1 MSKKIIFIDLDGTL
15 IDTHSGETF
24 PRGVWDMSIKWDMW
38 KALKSFVKDNKTE
51 FVCIVTNQ
59 GGIESGYVDEE
70 NWFDKFRY
78 VQSALQEYLNQG
90 NDLDV
95 EVYGE
100 YCISN
105 DKDCD
110 NRKPNS
116 GMLRHFLS
124 TIDGWDDYN
133 DINYVSKSEM
143 IMIGDA
149 SGKPNDFSDSD
160 KKTADNF
167 EIDYL
172 DVNEMVRMV
181 QNNNED

>member
-1 MSKKIIFIDLDGTL
+1 MKRIIFIDLDGTL

-24 PRGVWDMSIKWDMW
+24 PKGVWDMNIKWDVW
-38 KALKSFVKDNKTE
+38 KALKSFVKDNNTE

-70 NWFDKFRY
+70 NWLDKFRY
-78 VQSALQEYLNQG
+78 VQSALQEYLNHG
-90 NDLDV
+90 NDLGV

-100 YCISN
+100 YCTRN
-105 DKDCD
+105 DKDYD
-110 NRKPNS
+110 GRKPNT

-124 TIDGWDDYN
+124 TIDSWDDYN
-133 DINYVSKSEM
+133 DINYIPKSEM

-160 KKTADNF
+160 KKTAENF
-167 EIDYL
+167 EIDYM
-172 DVNEMVRMV
+172 DIDEIVMNFY
-181 QNNNED
+181 NF

>member
-1 MSKKIIFIDLDGTL
+1 MKKIIFIDLDGTL

-24 PRGVWDMSIKWDMW
+24 PKGVWDMKIKFDVWD
-38 KALKSFVKDNKTE
+38 ALKNFVKKNNAE

-59 GGIESGYVDEE
+59 GGIESGYV
-70 NWFDKFRY
+70 NRIYWLHKFHY
-78 VQSALQEYLNQG
+78 IQSALQEYFNHD
-90 NDLDV
+90 NDV
-95 EVYGE
+95 NVQVYGE

-105 DKDCD
+105 DKDD
-110 NRKPNS
+110 IDRKPNT
-116 GMLRHFLS
+116 GMLTHFILVLNS
-124 TIDGWDDYN
+124 WHDLRNIP
-133 DINYVSKSEM
+133 KSEI

-149 SGKPNDFSDSD
+149 SGKLNDFSDSD
-160 KKTADNF
+160 KKTAKNF